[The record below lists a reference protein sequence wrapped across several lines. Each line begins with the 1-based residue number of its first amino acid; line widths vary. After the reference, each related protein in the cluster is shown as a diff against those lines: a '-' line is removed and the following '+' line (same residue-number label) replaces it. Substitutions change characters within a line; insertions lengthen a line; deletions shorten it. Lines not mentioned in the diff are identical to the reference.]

1 MLIKPIKASC
11 LALGRCQAV
20 ILCSDGRSYGVEE
33 ILALYFPDVYE
44 YFYDEFLLLAT
55 KMKKKGFYSEGSMGL
70 GLESSVDGLRGKK
83 NSSLKTQNQEEH
95 RSSQTLRRFW
105 GQN

>member
-1 MLIKPIKASC
+1 M
-11 LALGRCQAV
+11 
-20 ILCSDGRSYGVEE
+20 EE
-33 ILALYFPDVYE
+33 TLALYFPDVYE